1 MHSPVLLRLEVLDQF
16 EQLRLCCQI
25 QWEARTKLTVT

>member
-1 MHSPVLLRLEVLDQF
+1 VLDQF